1 MSSKWGPSLFLFAV
15 AFGAEGSER
24 VLDLGGGQT
33 LKYEVL
39 DPGSKRSAAETGRE
53 VLRLL
58 AAGELIKASELSNA
72 PKRRLEV
79 FREYRSRVGDEE
91 FRRVFQQYLGPG
103 NKLMAEVALG
113 RHRLLIWKLGDA
125 ADHLAGQY
133 YIEADGRFLMDD
145 VPSLER
151 SNLRRILESYRKEIG
166 VRP

>member
-1 MSSKWGPSLFLFAV
+1 MKWAPALFLLACSFA
-15 AFGAEGSER
+15 ADGSER

-39 DPGSKRSAAETGRE
+39 DPGSRRSAAETGRE
-53 VLRLL
+53 ILHLL
-58 AAGELIKASELSNA
+58 AKGEIIKAAELSNA

-79 FREYRSRVGDEE
+79 FREFRSRVGDDE
-91 FRRVFQQYLGPG
+91 FRRVFQEYLGPG

-125 ADHLAGQY
+125 GDHLAGQY
-133 YIEADGRFLMDD
+133 YIESDGRFLMDD
-145 VPSLER
+145 VPSPER
-151 SNLRRILESYRKEIG
+151 SNLRKILDSYRIG